1 MQSIIWAFSSVVI
14 LTLIISLLPL
24 GYTLKGKLLLVLISF
39 ILSLGGLAAV
49 SIIPL
54 WETALML
61 LALSFFAAYFMNNRL
76 GTVLLQKNPVLEEPM
91 DVEFECH
98 NSDYEIENLKDIN
111 LVEIDDELPLT
122 DSSHLKLEKDTVT
135 EVISSQDLSEIVDDP
150 NHEQESIDMD
160 ISFLLER
167 DNEVVGVET
176 QIKDQDIEND
186 YLSDIESLLELES
199 RTEQVDSHEDTLD
212 LSPIRGETKLAAELE
227 EEEQELSDD
236 SLFDF
241 LLAKKEAAA
250 DREETLDV
258 IESKE
263 KVVLQK

>member
-1 MQSIIWAFSSVVI
+1 MQSILWAFSSVAI
-14 LTLIISLLPL
+14 LTLIIYLLPL

-39 ILSLGGLAAV
+39 ILSLAGLAAV

-54 WETALML
+54 WETALIL
-61 LALSFFAAYFMNNRL
+61 LALSFFAAYFMGNRL
-76 GTVLLQKNPVLEEPM
+76 GTVLLPKNPLLEEPM
-91 DVEFECH
+91 DVEIDGH
-98 NSDYEIENLKDIN
+98 NADYKIENLKDIN
-111 LVEIDDELPLT
+111 LVEIGDELPIA
-122 DSSHLKLEKDTVT
+122 DSSHFKLEKDPVT
-135 EVISSQDLSEIVDDP
+135 EVVSSQDLSEIVDVP
-150 NHEQESIDMD
+150 VSEQEPIDMD

-167 DNEVVGVET
+167 ENEVDVMT
-176 QIKDQDIEND
+176 QIEDQNMEND

-199 RTEQVDSHEDTLD
+199 RTEQMDSQEDPLE
-212 LSPIRGETKLAAELE
+212 LSPIRGETTLAAELGAV
-227 EEEQELSDD
+227 EQELSDD

-250 DREETLDV
+250 DREDVLDV